1 MSTATATA
9 TPTAR
14 VGIIGGGQLARM
26 SHAAATALGV
36 EVHVLDA
43 PGAPAAA
50 AGARL
55 VAGDPDR
62 LADLERLA
70 SRVEVVT
77 FDHEHADP
85 AALRALEERGVAIR
99 PAPAV
104 KRLAQDK
111 LHARRVIGGELG
123 LPVPA
128 FAQVAGGADVRAFAE
143 EHGWPVVLKAI
154 SGGYDGRGVRI
165 AADAAEAE
173 AALAA
178 LGRPALAEAHVAIE
192 TELSVLVARAA
203 GTGEVRAYPVVETL
217 QHDGI
222 CHEVVL
228 PARVDDV
235 VAAQATALALELAE
249 SVGLEGLLAIELFA
263 TADGLLVNELAL
275 RPHNSGHVTLDGCVT
290 SQFEQH
296 LRAVLGW
303 PLGATR
309 AIAPAAAMVNVL
321 GPPDGS
327 DPGTRVAQAL
337 AVEGAHVHLYGKASR
352 PGRKL
357 GHVTALGAD
366 GDAALDAARA
376 AARTLEGRR

>member
-1 MSTATATA
+1 MTTVSAPA

-14 VGIIGGGQLARM
+14 VGIVGGGQLARM
-26 SHAAATALGV
+26 SHAAGTPLGI
-36 EVHVLDA
+36 ETHVLDA
-43 PGAPAAA
+43 PGTAAEA

-55 VAGDPDR
+55 VVGAADR
-62 LADLERLA
+62 LDDLARLA
-70 SRVEVVT
+70 GRVDVVT

-85 AALRALEERGVAIR
+85 AALQALAARGVTIR
-99 PAPAV
+99 PEPEV

-111 LHARRVIGGELG
+111 LHARCRLGADLG
-123 LPVPA
+123 LPVPP
-128 FAQVAGGADVRAFAE
+128 FASVQDTGDVRAFAA

-165 AADAAEAE
+165 AADIAEAE

-178 LGRPALAEAHVAIE
+178 LGRPSLAEAHVAID

-203 GTGEVRAYPVVETL
+203 GTGEARAYPVVETL
-217 QHDGI
+217 QEDGI

-228 PARVDDV
+228 PARVDGAL
-235 VAAQATALALELAE
+235 AARAHALALELSEAIA
-249 SVGLEGLLAIELFA
+249 LEGLLAVEMFV
-263 TADGLLVNELAL
+263 TGDELLVNELAL

-309 AIAPAAAMVNVL
+309 AVAPAAAMVNVL
-321 GPPDGS
+321 GPADGS
-327 DPGTRVAQAL
+327 DPGDRVARAL
-337 AVEGAHVHLYGKASR
+337 AVEGAHIHLYGKAPR

-366 GDAALDAARA
+366 ADAALHAARA
-376 AARTLEGRR
+376 AARILEGTA

>member
-1 MSTATATA
+1 MSPVSAPA

-26 SHAAATALGV
+26 SHAAGTPLGI
-36 EVHVLDA
+36 ETHVLDV
-43 PGAPAAA
+43 PGAPAEA

-55 VAGDPDR
+55 VVGAADR
-62 LADLERLA
+62 LDDLARLA
-70 SRVEVVT
+70 RRVDVVT

-85 AALRALEERGVAIR
+85 AALQALAARGVAIR
-99 PAPAV
+99 PGPEV

-111 LHARRVIGGELG
+111 LHARRRLGGDLG

-128 FAQVAGGADVRAFAE
+128 FASVQDVGEIRAFAAAQ
-143 EHGWPVVLKAI
+143 GWPVVLKAI

-165 AADAAEAE
+165 AADVAEAD

-178 LGRPALAEAHVAIE
+178 LGRPALAEAHVAID

-203 GTGEVRAYPVVETL
+203 GTGESRAYPVVETL
-217 QHDGI
+217 QHEGI

-228 PARVDDV
+228 PARVTGAL
-235 VAAQATALALELAE
+235 AARAHALALELAE
-249 SVGLEGLLAIELFA
+249 AIGLEGLLAVELFVA
-263 TADGLLVNELAL
+263 GDALLINELAL

-309 AIAPAAAMVNVL
+309 AVAPAAAMVNVL
-321 GPPDGS
+321 GPADGS
-327 DPGTRVAQAL
+327 DPGARVARAL
-337 AVEGAHVHLYGKASR
+337 TVEGAHVHLYGKAPR

-366 GDAALDAARA
+366 ADAALHAARA
-376 AARTLEGRR
+376 AARILEGER

>member
-1 MSTATATA
+1 MSRVSAPAQ
-9 TPTAR
+9 PTAR

-26 SHAAATALGV
+26 SHAAGTPLGI
-36 EVHVLDA
+36 ETHVLDA
-43 PGAPAAA
+43 PGAPAEA

-55 VAGDPDR
+55 VVGTADR
-62 LADLERLA
+62 LDDLARLA
-70 SRVEVVT
+70 RRVDVVT

-85 AALRALEERGVAIR
+85 AALQALAARGVTIR
-99 PAPAV
+99 PGPEV

-111 LHARRVIGGELG
+111 LHARRRLGGDLG

-128 FAQVAGGADVRAFAE
+128 FTSVQDVSEVRAFAAA
-143 EHGWPVVLKAI
+143 HGWPVVLKAI

-165 AADAAEAE
+165 AADVAEAE

-178 LGRPALAEAHVAIE
+178 LGRPALAEAHVAID

-203 GTGEVRAYPVVETL
+203 GTGESRAYPVVETL
-217 QHDGI
+217 QQDGI

-228 PARVDDV
+228 PARVPGAL
-235 VAAQATALALELAE
+235 AARAHALALELAE
-249 SVGLEGLLAIELFA
+249 AIELEGLLAVELFVA
-263 TADGLLVNELAL
+263 GDELLINELAL

-309 AIAPAAAMVNVL
+309 PVAPAAAMVNVL
-321 GPPDGS
+321 GPADGS
-327 DPGTRVAQAL
+327 DPGHRVARAL
-337 AVEGAHVHLYGKASR
+337 AVEGAHVHLYGKAPR

-366 GDAALDAARA
+366 ADAALDAART
-376 AARTLEGRR
+376 AARILEGER

>member
-1 MSTATATA
+1 MSATATA
-9 TPTAR
+9 APTAR
-14 VGIIGGGQLARM
+14 VGIVGGGQLARM
-26 SHAAATALGV
+26 SHAAATGLGI

-55 VAGDPDR
+55 VAGDAGR
-62 LADLERLA
+62 LDDLVRLA
-70 SRVEVVT
+70 SRVDVVT

-85 AALRALEERGVAIR
+85 AALRALVDRGVAVR
-99 PAPAV
+99 PGPAI

-111 LHARRVIGGELG
+111 LHARSVLGTELG
-123 LPVPA
+123 MPVPA
-128 FAQVAGGADVRAFAE
+128 FARVDDAGDVAAFAAA
-143 EHGWPVVLKAI
+143 HGWPVVLKAI
-154 SGGYDGRGVRI
+154 TGGYDGRGVRI
-165 AADAAEAE
+165 AATPHEAE
-173 AALAA
+173 GALAA
-178 LGRPALAEAHVAIE
+178 LGRPALAEAHVAID

-203 GTGEVRAYPVVETL
+203 GTGETRAYPVVETL
-217 QHDGI
+217 QRDGI
-222 CHEVVL
+222 CHETVL
-228 PARVDDV
+228 PARVEPD
-235 VAAQATALALELAE
+235 VAACARALGLALAEAIE
-249 SVGLEGLLAIELFA
+249 LEGLLAVELFVSGG
-263 TADGLLVNELAL
+263 GLLVNELAL

-321 GPPDGS
+321 GPADGS

-337 AVEGAHVHLYGKASR
+337 AVQGAHVHLYGKAPR

-357 GHVTALGAD
+357 GHVTALGHDA
-366 GDAALDAARA
+366 DAALHAARA
-376 AARTLEGRR
+376 AAHTLEGRR

>member
-1 MSTATATA
+1 MTPVSAPV

-26 SHAAATALGV
+26 SHAAGTPLGI
-36 EVHVLDA
+36 ETHVLDA
-43 PGAPAAA
+43 PGAPAEA

-55 VAGDPDR
+55 VVGAADR
-62 LADLERLA
+62 LDDLARLA
-70 SRVEVVT
+70 RRVDVVT

-85 AALRALEERGVAIR
+85 AALQALAARGVTIR
-99 PAPAV
+99 PGPEV

-111 LHARRVIGGELG
+111 LHARRRLGGDLG
-123 LPVPA
+123 LPVPP
-128 FAQVAGGADVRAFAE
+128 FASVQDAGDVRAFAA

-165 AADAAEAE
+165 AADLTEAE
-173 AALAA
+173 AALTA
-178 LGRPALAEAHVAIE
+178 LGRPALAEAHVAID

-203 GTGEVRAYPVVETL
+203 GTGEARAYPVVETL
-217 QHDGI
+217 QEDGI

-228 PARVDDV
+228 PARVDGAL
-235 VAAQATALALELAE
+235 AARAHALALELAE
-249 SVGLEGLLAIELFA
+249 AIALEGLLAVELFA
-263 TADGLLVNELAL
+263 TGEELLVNELAL

-309 AIAPAAAMVNVL
+309 AVAPAAAMVNVL
-321 GPPDGS
+321 GPADGS
-327 DPGTRVAQAL
+327 DPGDRVARAL
-337 AVEGAHVHLYGKASR
+337 AVEGAHIHLYGKAPR

-366 GDAALDAARA
+366 ADAALDAARA
-376 AARTLEGRR
+376 AARILEGAA